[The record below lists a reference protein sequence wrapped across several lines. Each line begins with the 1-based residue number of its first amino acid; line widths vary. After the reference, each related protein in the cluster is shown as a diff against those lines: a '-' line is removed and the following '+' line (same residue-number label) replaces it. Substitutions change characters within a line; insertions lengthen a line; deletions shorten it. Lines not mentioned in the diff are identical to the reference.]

1 MTQNVS
7 FHFQQVLE
15 RAEKRRKALGL
26 LGFTPSIEDKNKENQ
41 ASGSNVKRFASQQS
55 PKKSLDSPKK
65 TSSSASPRKTP
76 TNRTSVCEK
85 LDVPAGHT
93 RTVTN
98 NVDKN
103 DAEVA
108 VEVNITSNQ
117 NIQVEVEVAEYEMD
131 DDGNLI
137 KKSETKTYENAESG
151 QAPLRDNSRKNLKR
165 LEALYSEN
173 EQVASPIQRTEG
185 TFCAEEKKTDSRPI
199 RKFSKLAALAKD
211 INNWEDD
218 YSQHN
223 APPTI
228 KGAIPKISSPMK
240 NRHAA
245 TPEKTR
251 ILNSPQKNFSPTANL
266 KWDKKVID
274 SLEAQGFTRRESTVP
289 KLIYDYAD
297 SKPSTSKSSTFVP
310 SSKGLASPGKSNVTL
325 SPAKTSVSTTASP
338 GKSKLNNQFKSNN
351 IPAPPPQQQQSL
363 NSPQKSI
370 IKSAESTSHFSP
382 AKKTFE
388 PKIATP
394 TKSVTFSSSLQ
405 KSTQK
410 DPAEMSLKER
420 MAIFEKNKGAA
431 PIPKCRFGLAEIP
444 SNPEPVE
451 GPSKTAL
458 GDLSQKINNFQQHHI
473 QSDKKMELEGKFF
486 RFFNWK
492 SKINKNF
499 ITDTGSNVKG
509 TVSKLLQ
516 KEMTISE
523 KQISDAIRKQKQM
536 DMQCVLNRF
545 NPQSS
550 VEEEQ
555 PKIEEVQQKSA
566 TPRKSYHEAIE
577 EKEEDSE
584 DVEMRQSYKRR
595 SSEQARYSSDKR
607 YSDVV
612 CRKSDEDAKRVR
624 VSRLYPVLSDIE
636 STTTTQDSD
645 MENYTTATVSG
656 TESVTDGDDKGVYHI
671 YSESSTRVCTTNDEG
686 DQNES
691 YEEYSDEDEIQLSF
705 GREILKSVQ
714 KNNENNMV
722 RFSLFVS
729 LFCIFNFCFL
739 YPKANRQFEST
750 ASSDDISDVID
761 EMDQYL
767 DEALQNDISSNTV
780 SQFNFRQFNCLIKI
794 NFIGQ
799 SRRMFR
805 QF

>member
-7 FHFQQVLE
+7 LHFQQVLE
-15 RAEKRRKALGL
+15 RAEKRKKALGL
-26 LGFTPSIEDKNKENQ
+26 SGSTPSLQDKNKENK

-65 TSSSASPRKTP
+65 TPSASPRKTP
-76 TNRTSVCEK
+76 TNRTSSVCEK

-137 KKSETKTYENAESG
+137 KKSETKTYENSAELG

-185 TFCAEEKKTDSRPI
+185 TFCAEEKKTESRPI

-240 NRHAA
+240 NRHA
-245 TPEKTR
+245 TPEKAR
-251 ILNSPQKNFSPTANL
+251 IFNSPQKNFSPTANL

-325 SPAKTSVSTTASP
+325 SPAKPTTASP
-338 GKSKLNNQFKSNN
+338 GKSKLNNQFKSSS
-351 IPAPPPQQQQSL
+351 IPAPPPPQQQSL

-388 PKIATP
+388 PKISTP

-473 QSDKKMELEGKFF
+473 QADKKMELEGNFVCF
-486 RFFNWK
+486 SFP
-492 SKINKNF
+492 SIN
-499 ITDTGSNVKG
+499 
-509 TVSKLLQ
+509 
-516 KEMTISE
+516 
-523 KQISDAIRKQKQM
+523 
-536 DMQCVLNRF
+536 
-545 NPQSS
+545 
-550 VEEEQ
+550 
-555 PKIEEVQQKSA
+555 
-566 TPRKSYHEAIE
+566 
-577 EKEEDSE
+577 
-584 DVEMRQSYKRR
+584 
-595 SSEQARYSSDKR
+595 
-607 YSDVV
+607 
-612 CRKSDEDAKRVR
+612 
-624 VSRLYPVLSDIE
+624 
-636 STTTTQDSD
+636 
-645 MENYTTATVSG
+645 
-656 TESVTDGDDKGVYHI
+656 
-671 YSESSTRVCTTNDEG
+671 
-686 DQNES
+686 
-691 YEEYSDEDEIQLSF
+691 
-705 GREILKSVQ
+705 
-714 KNNENNMV
+714 
-722 RFSLFVS
+722 
-729 LFCIFNFCFL
+729 
-739 YPKANRQFEST
+739 
-750 ASSDDISDVID
+750 
-761 EMDQYL
+761 
-767 DEALQNDISSNTV
+767 
-780 SQFNFRQFNCLIKI
+780 
-794 NFIGQ
+794 
-799 SRRMFR
+799 
-805 QF
+805 